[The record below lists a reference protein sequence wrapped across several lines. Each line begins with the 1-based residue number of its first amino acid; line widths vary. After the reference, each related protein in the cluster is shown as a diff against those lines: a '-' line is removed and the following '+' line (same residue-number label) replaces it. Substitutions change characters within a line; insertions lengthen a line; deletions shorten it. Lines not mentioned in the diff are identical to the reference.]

1 MIRRTVT
8 IKNTLG
14 LHARPAA
21 LFVQTAAR
29 FKCDVFVERD
39 DIRVSGKSIMGI
51 MMLAA
56 EHGSRITIET
66 EGRDD
71 QECMDVLTALVTSD
85 FEAD

>member
-1 MIRRTVT
+1 MKQTVI

-29 FKCDVFVERD
+29 FKCDVYVNRD

-56 EHGSRITIET
+56 EQGSKITIET
-66 EGRDD
+66 DGEDSV
-71 QECMDVLTALVTSD
+71 ECMEALTSLVTSD
-85 FEAD
+85 FETD